1 VWMDTARHED
11 VPGRA
16 PKERAIRNAGESWLA
31 EATACRRVHRGVD
44 IGNVPYEE
52 ITVCLLDRL
61 MASRAAQEG
70 EADTQLWE
78 GG

>member
-1 VWMDTARHED
+1 MLEN
-11 VPGRA
+11 PGS
-16 PKERAIRNAGESWLA
+16 P

-70 EADTQLWE
+70 EADTPHWE